1 MLVTFYKIALFACIE
16 TLVPN
21 KEFIATMLP
30 IHQQAY
36 ILTGATI
43 ACKVELKAERMLA
56 CTEDVSFCGE

>member
-1 MLVTFYKIALFACIE
+1 MLVTFYHIALFACIN

-21 KEFIATMLP
+21 RDFIELTLP

-43 ACKVELKAERMLA
+43 ACKMELKAERMLA
-56 CTEDVSFCGE
+56 CTEDVSYCGE